1 MNKILLIVVFLLFS
15 SFSFSQDGRSMKPI
29 INDVNDVVSAV
40 ESRGAEV
47 VKIEFD
53 IVSTDVKTSYRVLS
67 SGWNYSIGV
76 IGDYRSEDMDVEVYK
91 QKVNGDYV
99 LVASDTKSSNY
110 AIVNIKPT
118 EDAWYKFVIKCY
130 KFKPGYTSCHY
141 GLIVVHE

>member
-76 IGDYRSEDMDVEVYK
+76 IGDYRSEDMDIEVYK
-91 QKVNGDYV
+91 QNANGDYV
-99 LVASDTKSSNY
+99 LVTSDTKTSNY
-110 AIVNIKPT
+110 AIVNVTPT
-118 EDAWYKFVIKCY
+118 ESAWYKFVIKCY
-130 KFKPGYTSCHY
+130 KFKPGYSSCHY

>member
-91 QKVNGDYV
+91 QKSDGNYE
-99 LVASDTKSSNY
+99 LVVSDTKVSSY
-110 AIVNIKPT
+110 AVVYVTPT
-118 EDAWYKFVIKCY
+118 ESTWYKFVIKCY